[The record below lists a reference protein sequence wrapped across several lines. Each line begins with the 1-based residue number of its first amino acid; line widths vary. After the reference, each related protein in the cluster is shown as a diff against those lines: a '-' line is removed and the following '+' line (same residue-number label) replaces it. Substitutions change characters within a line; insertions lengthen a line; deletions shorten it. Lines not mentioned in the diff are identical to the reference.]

1 MFSGRL
7 KRAAAALR
15 EKGIEIEW
23 TKSDKRI
30 IHIYRNDNYV
40 PGSLDHIAPE
50 NKAGEYE
57 AGAAYP
63 AEQAAKRDESWSDR
77 HLNDEITYT
86 GQPGRSGRSL
96 TGT

>member
-7 KRAAAALR
+7 RRAAAALR

-23 TKSDKRI
+23 TKSGDRV

-50 NKAGEYE
+50 NKASEYE
-57 AGAAYP
+57 AAAAVANP
-63 AEQAAKRDESWSDR
+63 AEKAAAPAGSWSDR
-77 HLNDEITYT
+77 HLNDEIT
-86 GQPGRSGRSL
+86 
-96 TGT
+96 